1 MLMEIIIVF
10 LIITITIIIIKT
22 NKNTVK
28 NYANKKYKYI
38 KKECVMTQNEL
49 NFYETLCKAVDGCKI
64 IPQAHLSMFLNH
76 EIKGQNWIGA
86 FSKIN
91 GKSVDFLIC
100 SNNMKP
106 IMAIEL
112 DDSTHN
118 SPNRQKRDM
127 FVDSIINNADIA
139 LLRFEVGKWNDKII
153 KQKVAQVFQ
162 THASVNTDFQKSKN
176 ANQDQE
182 ISY

>member
-10 LIITITIIIIKT
+10 LIITITIIIIEI
-22 NKNTVK
+22 NKNTAE
-28 NYANKKYKYI
+28 NYANKYI

-49 NFYETLCKAVDGCKI
+49 KFYETLCKAVDGCKI

-76 EIKGQNWIGA
+76 KVRGQNWSRA

-100 SNNMKP
+100 SNSMKP
-106 IMAIEL
+106 IIAIEL

-127 FVDSIINNADIA
+127 FVNSILNNADIA
-139 LLRFEVGKWNDKII
+139 LLRFEANKWNDKII

-162 THASVNTDFQKSKN
+162 THASVNTDFQRSKN

-182 ISY
+182 TSY

>member
-28 NYANKKYKYI
+28 NYANKKYKYT
-38 KKECVMTQNEL
+38 KKECVMT
-49 NFYETLCKAVDGCKI
+49 
-64 IPQAHLSMFLNH
+64 NH
-76 EIKGQNWIGA
+76 EIKGQNWSGA

-100 SNNMKP
+100 SNSMKP
-106 IMAIEL
+106 IVAIEL

-127 FVDSIINNADIA
+127 FVNSIINNADIA

-162 THASVNTDFQKSKN
+162 THASVNTDFQRSKN
-176 ANQDQE
+176 ANQD
-182 ISY
+182 